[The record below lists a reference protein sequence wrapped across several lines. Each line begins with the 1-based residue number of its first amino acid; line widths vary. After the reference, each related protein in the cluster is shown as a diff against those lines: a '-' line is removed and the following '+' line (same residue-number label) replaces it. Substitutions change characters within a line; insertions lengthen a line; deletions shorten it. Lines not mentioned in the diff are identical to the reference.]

1 MYYMDLQDTF
11 ISNMRRIRREKKIT
25 QEKLAELCETDT
37 SYIGQI
43 ETKKRCPSFAFIEK
57 IANSLEISADTLFKP
72 EERQSKK
79 SKSSV
84 FSVPIRELEEGNVT
98 FNSQNSAETLF
109 QKIEDLID
117 LKLMLLKND
126 QQINL

>member
-1 MYYMDLQDTF
+1 MDLQDTF

-57 IANSLEISADTLFKP
+57 IADSLEISADTLFKP
-72 EERQSKK
+72 EEKRSKK
-79 SKSSV
+79 LKGGV
-84 FSVPIRELEEGNVT
+84 FSIPIIGFEKES
-98 FNSQNSAETLF
+98 FDSQDFAETLF

-117 LKLMLLKND
+117 LKLMLLKKD

>member
-57 IANSLEISADTLFKP
+57 IADSLEISADTLFRP
-72 EERQSKK
+72 EEKRFKK
-79 SKSSV
+79 SKSGG
-84 FSVPIRELEEGNVT
+84 FLVPVTELKEGKAT
-98 FNSQNSAETLF
+98 FDSQNSAESLF

>member
-1 MYYMDLQDTF
+1 MDLQDTF

-57 IANSLEISADTLFKP
+57 IADSLEISADTLFKP
-72 EERQSKK
+72 EEKRSKK
-79 SKSSV
+79 LKGGV
-84 FSVPIRELEEGNVT
+84 FSIPAIEFEEGNVT
-98 FNSQNSAETLF
+98 FNSQNSAESLF

-117 LKLMLLKND
+117 LKLMLLKKD